1 MLVFLGNQKVLILKS
16 LMYKNFLKNMAPV
29 YSNKIKSKDGITL
42 NEIEN
47 IISND
52 KKLLK
57 PFTNSLIMF
66 QKS

>member
-16 LMYKNFLKNMAPV
+16 LMYKNFLKNMAPF

>member
-1 MLVFLGNQKVLILKS
+1 
-16 LMYKNFLKNMAPV
+16 MYKNFLKNMAPV